1 MSMQIFNFEKS
12 TISVINNNDDIWFCG
27 KTVSKILGYKDTK
40 KAISRH
46 VESEDKEKLGY
57 FKGGDFS
64 PLKSNEKNTIYINK
78 SGLRSLICRSRMPN
92 ASALAKEFDIDIHSH
107 KYECKETES
116 LGAIMKVFKGEKM
129 KTQHPVLGYRI
140 DLYFPDYNLA
150 IECDENGHSDRSI
163 PEEIQRQRRITKKI
177 NCQWLRFN
185 PDSTDF
191 NIFDVINQI
200 FAIIKTNLS

>member
-1 MSMQIFNFEKS
+1 MAEQMFKFEKS
-12 TISVINNNDDIWFCG
+12 TISVINNSNDIWFRG
-27 KTVSKILGYKDTK
+27 KTIAKILGYKHTK
-40 KAISRH
+40 AAIGSH
-46 VESEDKEKLGY
+46 VDSEDKSKLGDLEL
-57 FKGGDFS
+57 GDS
-64 PLKSNEKNTIYINK
+64 RPLTHNEKTTIYINK

-107 KYECKETES
+107 KYECKEAES

-163 PEEIQRQRRITKKI
+163 AEEIQRQRRITKKI
-177 NCQWLRFN
+177 KCQWLRFN

-200 FAIIKTNLS
+200 FTIIKTNLS